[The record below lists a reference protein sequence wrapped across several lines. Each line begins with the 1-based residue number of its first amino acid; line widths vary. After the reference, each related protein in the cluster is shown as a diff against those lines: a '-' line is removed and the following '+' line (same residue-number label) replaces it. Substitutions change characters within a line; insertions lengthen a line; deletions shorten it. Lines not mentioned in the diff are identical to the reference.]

1 MYVSTLQ
8 QLRALKTMRHIDIYV
23 SNRWAKRGI
32 YHMENYNEDNDR
44 KLALDLDATN
54 KPWGV
59 EEKR

>member
-1 MYVSTLQ
+1 
-8 QLRALKTMRHIDIYV
+8 
-23 SNRWAKRGI
+23 
-32 YHMENYNEDNDR
+32 MENYNEDNDR